1 MEWHRQ
7 AVEKAMRVLLI
18 EDNVRLA
25 GFVALG
31 LDKAGFAVDVMHTAA
46 DAQAALGATRYD
58 VVVLD
63 IGLPDVSGLSI
74 LTGLRERGDS
84 IPVLILSARDGIDDR
99 VGALNRGAD
108 DYLLK
113 PFAMEELVARLRA
126 LLRRPGDSLDSV
138 LVRGNVAFDSSTRE
152 VRVGGE
158 PVSLSRRE
166 RDALELLL
174 RRFGKVVTKDAIEAA
189 IYAFDDELSS
199 NAIEV
204 LIHRLRKRMM
214 QAGATVHVHTLR
226 GVGYLLSDRVP

>member
-1 MEWHRQ
+1 
-7 AVEKAMRVLLI
+7 MRVLLI
-18 EDNVRLA
+18 EDNTRLA

-46 DAQAALGATRYD
+46 DAEAALAAARYD

-63 IGLPDVSGLSI
+63 IGLPDASGLTI
-74 LTGLRERGDS
+74 LAGLRGRGDS
-84 IPVLILSARDGIDDR
+84 IPVLVLSARDGIEDR

-108 DYLLK
+108 DYVLK

-138 LVRGNVAFDSSTRE
+138 LVHGNVAFDSTTRE
-152 VRVGGE
+152 VRVADG
-158 PVSLSRRE
+158 PIALSRRE

-174 RRFGKVVTKDAIEAA
+174 RRFGKVVSKDSIEAA
-189 IYAFDDELSS
+189 IYAFDDELTS

-204 LIHRLRKRMM
+204 LIHRLRKRMQ

-226 GVGYLLSDRVP
+226 GIGYLLSDRAP